1 MTRRIMVSFQG
12 QGMRPHPP
20 QSESPFPHAR
30 ESSPPLSKLVPDSFR
45 EGARGIN
52 PVRPEPVEGP
62 APSSIV
68 NLHGLTD
75 CHLGSNYACPQSIF
89 ALIIN
94 GL

>member
-1 MTRRIMVSFQG
+1 MTRRIMVSCQG
-12 QGMRPHPP
+12 DIASPSPYLSRQGRGINPP
-20 QSESPFPHAR
+20 F
-30 ESSPPLSKLVPDSFR
+30 SKLVPDSFR

-75 CHLGSNYACPQSIF
+75 CQLESNYILRKSIF
-89 ALIIN
+89 TLIDN